1 MIKKILY
8 IALWVA
14 SFLSLILLLGFT
26 ENRLREIPYKQMK
39 ISVDTRN
46 ETFFVN
52 PDDIEKAIRN
62 MGIVEGQFM
71 LRSINIRSLEDFFNR
86 YPSVR
91 KSQVFSSIDG
101 TLHVHVEQR
110 TPVLRVYSRNGDS
123 YYIDKDGKLMPLST
137 KYTSRVMV
145 LNGFFDAPFNQ
156 MYPFLYNTE
165 AQIDA
170 NEKNKK
176 LLQDAF
182 EINETIRN
190 DAFLHA
196 QFSQLF
202 YNTNGDFELIPRVG
216 NHKIVLGKNIG
227 IREKFEKLKIFY
239 IEGLQKTGWNAYE
252 TINLKF
258 KDQVVCTK
266 KTAV

>member
-1 MIKKILY
+1 MIKKILHTT
-8 IALWVA
+8 LWFS
-14 SFLSLILLLGFT
+14 SFLVLILLLGFT
-26 ENRLREIPYKQMK
+26 EKSLREIPYKQMK

-52 PDDIEKAIRN
+52 TDDIEKAIRN
-62 MGIVEGQFM
+62 MGIDEGQIH

-101 TLHVHVEQR
+101 TLHIHVEQR

-145 LNGFFDAPFNQ
+145 LNGFFDAPFSQ

-182 EINETIRN
+182 EINEIIRN

-196 QFSQLF
+196 QFSQLY
-202 YNTNGDFELIPRVG
+202 YNSDGDFELIPRVG
-216 NHKIVLGKNIG
+216 NHKIVLGKNIDT
-227 IREKFEKLKIFY
+227 REKFEKLKIFY
-239 IEGLQKTGWNAYE
+239 IEGLQKTGWNTYE
-252 TINLKF
+252 SINLKF

-266 KTAV
+266 KSAV